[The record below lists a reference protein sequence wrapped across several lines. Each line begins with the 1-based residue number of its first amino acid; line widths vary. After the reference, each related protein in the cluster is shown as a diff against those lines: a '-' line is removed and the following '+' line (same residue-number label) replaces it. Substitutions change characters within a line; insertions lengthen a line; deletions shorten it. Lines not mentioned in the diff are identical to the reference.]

1 MKRTILTVLAGSL
14 AALTL
19 GVTAAHAEEWDR
31 RPPPA
36 QQQRYD
42 RDDRGTREWRYD
54 HADGRVEA
62 RRARDRS
69 CKSGDDHD
77 YRRNA
82 RVDVHDGYRGVSIQV
97 GGFLSQ
103 R

>member
-19 GVTAAHAEEWDR
+19 GVTAAHAEEWQG

-36 QQQRYD
+36 PQQRYD
-42 RDDRGTREWRYD
+42 RDDHVRGRPEVRRSRYRSD
-54 HADGRVEA
+54 
-62 RRARDRS
+62 DRYCDS
-69 CKSGDDHD
+69 RYVHD

-82 RVDVHDGYRGVSIQV
+82 RVDVYDGDRGLSVRI
-97 GGFLSQ
+97 GGFLAS